1 MTVYELKKEGRVL
14 AYRAGVNLSPVK
26 ATAEEI
32 DQLMV
37 WVGGGPLPEG
47 VTLSTVERHTP
58 SHQEGDDGKSGAATG
73 CPTAPREQS
82 GLRLE
87 GCHKQNR

>member
-26 ATAEEI
+26 ATAKEI

-37 WVGGGPLPEG
+37 WVGGGPLSEG
-47 VTLSTVERHTP
+47 VTLSTVERHSP
-58 SHQEGDDGKSGAATG
+58 QPPGRRR
-73 CPTAPREQS
+73 RE
-82 GLRLE
+82 E
-87 GCHKQNR
+87 